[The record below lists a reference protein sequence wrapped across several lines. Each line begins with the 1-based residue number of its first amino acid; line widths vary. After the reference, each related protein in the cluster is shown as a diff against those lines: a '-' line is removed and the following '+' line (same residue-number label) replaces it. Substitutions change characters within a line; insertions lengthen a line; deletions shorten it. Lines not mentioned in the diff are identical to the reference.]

1 MSALDRAVLAAFRK
15 VLLPI
20 VETPQFQAR
29 LAAAIAAEVAGGQVL
44 AADAAARP
52 APAVTRAMLR
62 DAATLDARKAAA
74 NLKRSETQK
83 RNAAARRAATG
94 PAATPPPKAG
104 GDFQPLSE
112 DVAEARQHIAA
123 GKRAKWLAEEYGWP
137 LPYAQWLCANVDAE
151 RSRQQAGGATSLQ
164 ERQA

>member
-1 MSALDRAVLAAFRK
+1 MSAEREDALRRAFAAVLR
-15 VLLPI
+15 PI

-62 DAATLDARKAAA
+62 DAETLDARKAAA

-83 RNAAARRAATG
+83 RNAAARRAAG
-94 PAATPPPKAG
+94 APPPHAT

-137 LPYAQWLCANVDAE
+137 LPYAQWLCVMVDAE
-151 RSRQQAGGATSLQ
+151 KAGQKAPGA
-164 ERQA
+164 

>member
-1 MSALDRAVLAAFRK
+1 MSAEREDALRRAFAAVLR
-15 VLLPI
+15 PI

-83 RNAAARRAATG
+83 RNAAARRAAG
-94 PAATPPPKAG
+94 EAAAPPPDAA

-112 DVAEARQHIAA
+112 DVAEARQHIAG

-151 RSRQQAGGATSLQ
+151 TARQKAPGA
-164 ERQA
+164 